1 MTSGDSRRLVVLRHA
16 KSAWPDGVADHERPL
31 APRGRRDAPAAGRR
45 LREAGCVPDLV
56 VCSTAGRTRQTWDLV
71 SNELDAITPVTYDA
85 RLYRASAGELL
96 GVVRDIPARVRTLML
111 VGHNPGVQ
119 DLVLML
125 AGEADGCALE
135 QTRAKFPTS
144 AIAVLCLP
152 GPWSDLEPGAARL
165 TEMVV
170 PRGAK
175 S

>member
-1 MTSGDSRRLVVLRHA
+1 MTSGALRRLVVLRHA

-31 APRGRRDAPAAGRR
+31 APRGRRDAPAAGRW
-45 LREAGCVPDLV
+45 LREAGCVPDAV

-71 SNELDAITPVTYDA
+71 SNELDATMAVTHDA
-85 RLYRASAGELL
+85 RLYHASAGELL

-125 AGEADGCALE
+125 AGEGDGRALE

-152 GPWSDLEPGAARL
+152 GAWSDLEPGAARL